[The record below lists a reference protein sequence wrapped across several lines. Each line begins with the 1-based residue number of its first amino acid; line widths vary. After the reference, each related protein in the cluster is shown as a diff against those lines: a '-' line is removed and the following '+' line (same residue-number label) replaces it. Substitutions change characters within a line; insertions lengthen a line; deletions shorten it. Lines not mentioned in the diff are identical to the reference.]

1 MLRDSVGA
9 NCSVNL
15 SVSEGG
21 DDDRDAIVKVR
32 DSEVM

>member
-1 MLRDSVGA
+1 
-9 NCSVNL
+9 VNL